1 MGPGAVVEMRNSVF
15 LAAGAL
21 AMSVGAVSA
30 QWEPEQLPVYMPT
43 TQHEL
48 EHYEPVADK
57 ASTVLSPMKGA
68 SLRDMLR
75 CCRSVALAV
84 AILLL

>member
-1 MGPGAVVEMRNSVF
+1 MMMRNSVF
-15 LAAGAL
+15 FAAGAL
-21 AMSVGAVSA
+21 SLSAGTVSA

-57 ASTVLSPMKGA
+57 ASTVISPMEGA
-68 SLRDMLR
+68 PLRDLSR
-75 CCRSVALAV
+75 
-84 AILLL
+84 